1 MSATLNSSAKSV
13 IDTSV
18 RAGMLPVNGTP
29 LTGVASSVGVMTPS
43 SASLGNSSL
52 GAPFKQI
59 PVRDTSSAS
68 INLSGSARGDLPSAA
83 SPLGSIAQGLEKL
96 RASASSR
103 SSGSSSPQTPVTLPV
118 GSPLMPTFPGSS
130 AQLGSNIP
138 SSPSSGSGS
147 QPFVM
152 PSFPQLSGSLSKE
165 NSPAAQ
171 AQTPVV
177 STTQALPA
185 TPLSSKLADRIASL
199 KASAGSK
206 PQSASL
212 PVASNSSP
220 ATPVA
225 SPPKS
230 AQIVPV
236 ASPPQP
242 VASFVSSPPKPASTS
257 VLGSSSLPTRSFTAP
272 APPTVP
278 ASFSQRI
285 ESLKA
290 EAATPVASPPKSTQ
304 IVPVASSPQPVAS
317 FASSPHQPA
326 STSVLESSSFPTRS
340 FTAPV
345 PPTVPASF
353 SQRIESLKAEAA
365 SKASLPQPVAAT
377 PAVPVIPR
385 GVSAASP
392 PQPVAATPAVPL
404 SSVASSPVAATPA
417 VPVIPRGV
425 SAASPTAFPA
435 VPLSFVASSPVASL
449 STESTLAQKIANFK
463 SQSASQNLSQSAPQS
478 SSASLSSV
486 ASSPVASLST
496 ESTLAQKIANFKS
509 QSVSQSVPQS
519 SSASLSS
526 VASKSS
532 SSGSAKLDEL
542 RSASSSGSTT
552 IATKLQ
558 QMKEAVSSKRAT
570 GSIIGGSPTPLNNS
584 TPLPT
589 GSASSSNESVLP
601 SASDR
606 SLRYSSPSTKNR
618 ASSPTLNLIAS
629 LRNSKSSGLGSQ
641 RASLRQEEQFSIPS
655 PIKEATSMSTLPNV
669 TGHEDPIRRHLT
681 VLEKHFLTVD
691 KKYHDRDS
699 GIVYLD
705 VYTKFGTELIIQIT
719 LEPGTTVF
727 LADGH
732 VFQKHEGDELI
743 LPHEVIDAEC
753 SKLGTCG
760 MFFKKDA
767 GAVVAHNR
775 EGVVHKTGYI
785 LSVSS
790 EKSIK
795 PDDSVVAIPVIPFEQ
810 LELEDPIAIDAIF
823 RRAVQDAR
831 YYYTVAENNTYAMLN
846 SSHDALGKFNNAY
859 ENFLVEYAQII
870 KKINSGLPYIET
882 SIQKYELK
890 TPDVEKFAKL
900 SALRKELFLV
910 KQKLITKAEELSM
923 MVSHASKAADVITK
937 RLEEGKEYF
946 AKSDL
951 AGGLNM

>member
-29 LTGVASSVGVMTPS
+29 LTGVASSVGVMTPPS
-43 SASLGNSSL
+43 TSLGNSSL

-103 SSGSSSPQTPVTLPV
+103 SSGSSSPQAPVTLPV

-242 VASFVSSPPKPASTS
+242 VASFVSSPPQPASTS
-257 VLGSSSLPTRSFTAP
+257 VLGSSSLPTRSFTVP

-290 EAATPVASPPKSTQ
+290 EAA
-304 IVPVASSPQPVAS
+304 
-317 FASSPHQPA
+317 
-326 STSVLESSSFPTRS
+326 
-340 FTAPV
+340 
-345 PPTVPASF
+345 
-353 SQRIESLKAEAA
+353 
-365 SKASLPQPVAAT
+365 SKVSLPQPVAAT

-435 VPLSFVASSPVASL
+435 VPLSSVASSPVASL

-463 SQSASQNLSQSAPQS
+463 SQSASQSLSQSAPQS

-486 ASSPVASLST
+486 TSSPVASLST

-509 QSVSQSVPQS
+509 QSASQSVPQS

-558 QMKEAVSSKRAT
+558 QMKEAVASKRAT

-810 LELEDPIAIDAIF
+810 LELEDPIAIDAVF

-831 YYYTVAENNTYAMLN
+831 DYYTVAENNAYAMLN

>member
-29 LTGVASSVGVMTPS
+29 LTGVASSVGVMTPPS
-43 SASLGNSSL
+43 TSLGNSSL

-103 SSGSSSPQTPVTLPV
+103 SSGSSSPQAPVTLPV

-242 VASFVSSPPKPASTS
+242 VASFVSSPPQPASTS
-257 VLGSSSLPTRSFTAP
+257 VLGSSSLPTRSFTVP

-290 EAATPVASPPKSTQ
+290 EAA
-304 IVPVASSPQPVAS
+304 
-317 FASSPHQPA
+317 
-326 STSVLESSSFPTRS
+326 
-340 FTAPV
+340 
-345 PPTVPASF
+345 
-353 SQRIESLKAEAA
+353 
-365 SKASLPQPVAAT
+365 SKVSLPQPVAAT

-435 VPLSFVASSPVASL
+435 VPLSSVASSPVASL

-463 SQSASQNLSQSAPQS
+463 SQSASQSLSQSAPQS

-486 ASSPVASLST
+486 TSSPVASLST

-509 QSVSQSVPQS
+509 QSASQSLSQSAPQSSSASLSSVTSSPVASLSTESTLAQKIANFKSQSASQSVPQS

-558 QMKEAVSSKRAT
+558 QMKEAVASKRAT

-810 LELEDPIAIDAIF
+810 LELEDPIAIDAVF

-831 YYYTVAENNTYAMLN
+831 DYYTVAENNAYAMLN

>member
-13 IDTSV
+13 TDASV
-18 RAGMLPVNGTP
+18 RAGMLPVNGMP
-29 LTGVASSVGVMTPS
+29 LTGVASSVGVMTPP

-52 GAPFKQI
+52 GAPFKQV

-96 RASASSR
+96 RASASGR
-103 SSGSSSPQTPVTLPV
+103 SSGSSSPQVPVSLPA

-130 AQLGSNIP
+130 AQLGSSIP

-152 PSFPQLSGSLSKE
+152 PSFPQLSGSLPKE
-165 NSPAAQ
+165 SSSAAQ
-171 AQTPVV
+171 VPNPVV
-177 STTQALPA
+177 STPQALPVA
-185 TPLSSKLADRIASL
+185 PLSSKLADRIASL
-199 KASAGSK
+199 KASASSK
-206 PQSASL
+206 PQSA
-212 PVASNSSP
+212 P
-220 ATPVA
+220 
-225 SPPKS
+225 
-230 AQIVPV
+230 VPV

-242 VASFVSSPPKPASTS
+242 AQVAPVASPASVAFFAPSPPQPASTS
-257 VLGSSSLPTRSFTAP
+257 VFGSSSLPTRSFTAP

-285 ESLKA
+285 ESM
-290 EAATPVASPPKSTQ
+290 
-304 IVPVASSPQPVAS
+304 
-317 FASSPHQPA
+317 
-326 STSVLESSSFPTRS
+326 
-340 FTAPV
+340 
-345 PPTVPASF
+345 
-353 SQRIESLKAEAA
+353 KAEAA
-365 SKASLPQPVAAT
+365 SKASLPKPASAALPNAASPSVTAASPPQPVAAT

-385 GVSAASP
+385 GVSQSAHAAFSTT
-392 PQPVAATPAVPL
+392 PVA
-404 SSVASSPVAATPA
+404 SVASSPVAS
-417 VPVIPRGV
+417 V
-425 SAASPTAFPA
+425 
-435 VPLSFVASSPVASL
+435 
-449 STESTLAQKIANFK
+449 STESTLAQKIAAFK
-463 SQSASQNLSQSAPQS
+463 SQSASQTLPQ
-478 SSASLSSV
+478 A
-486 ASSPVASLST
+486 
-496 ESTLAQKIANFKS
+496 
-509 QSVSQSVPQS
+509 VPQS
-519 SSASLSS
+519 ASASLSS

-532 SSGSAKLDEL
+532 SSGNVKLDEL

-552 IATKLQ
+552 IAAKLQ
-558 QMKEAVSSKRAT
+558 QMKEAVASKRAT
-570 GSIIGGSPTPLNNS
+570 GSIIGGSPAPLNNS

-589 GSASSSNESVLP
+589 GSASSLNDPVLP

-606 SLRYSSPSTKNR
+606 SLRSSSPSTKNR

-641 RASLRQEEQFSIPS
+641 RDSLRQEEQFSIPS
-655 PIKEATSMSTLPNV
+655 PIKEATSLSTLPDV
-669 TGHEDPIRRHLT
+669 TGHEDPIKRHLA

-732 VFQKHEGDELI
+732 VFQKHEGDELV
-743 LPHEVIDAEC
+743 LPHEVIEAEC

-810 LELEDPIAIDAIF
+810 LELENPIAVDAVF

-831 YYYTVAENNTYAMLN
+831 DYYTVAENNAYAMLN

-870 KKINSGLPYIET
+870 KKINSGLPYIEA

-890 TPDVEKFAKL
+890 TPDAEKFAKL

-951 AGGLNM
+951 AGGLNL